1 MRAVLDLARA
11 CGATTVVEGVETEHQ
26 RKFLIAHG
34 VELAQGFHLARPQP
48 RAEATR
54 MLERFLIP
62 ARRDTPLRLLAS

>member
-48 RAEATR
+48 LAEATR
-54 MLERFLIP
+54 MLERFLIS
-62 ARRDTPLRLLAS
+62 ARRDKPLRLLAS